1 MATLVR
7 AARDDDAAFVA
18 STILAASRSHLT
30 RGAWDIALALPTDG
44 VLSVLERLAVAT
56 PPSFCSAR
64 GFLLAEVDGSP
75 AAALSAY
82 DPGLVAPTDPAI
94 DAALIAMGWSQADID
109 QSNTR
114 LAPFMTCTPAQE
126 HGTWIVE
133 WVATRPEFR
142 RRGLVERLL
151 GDILALG
158 RDRGYA
164 DAQIAILM
172 GNTPAQRAYEKMGF
186 HLTQERTHPEF
197 ATLVGCPGIAELHQR
212 L

>member
-18 STILAASRSHLT
+18 WTILMASRSHLT
-30 RGAWDIALALPTDG
+30 RGAWDIALDLPTDG
-44 VLSVLERLAVAT
+44 VLAMLERLALST
-56 PPSFCSAR
+56 PPSFCSTR
-64 GFLLAEVDGSP
+64 GFLIAEVDGTP
-75 AAALSAY
+75 TAALSAY
-82 DPGLVAPTDPAI
+82 DPGLVAAPDPAI
-94 DAALIAMGWSQADID
+94 DAVLIAMGWSQDDIGR
-109 QSNTR
+109 SNAR
-114 LAPFMTCTPAQE
+114 FAPFMTCTPAQE

-133 WVATRPEFR
+133 WVATRPELR

-158 RDRGYA
+158 RERGYV

-186 HLTQERTHPEF
+186 RLTHERTHPDF
-197 ATLVGCPGIAELHQR
+197 AALVGCPGMAELHQR